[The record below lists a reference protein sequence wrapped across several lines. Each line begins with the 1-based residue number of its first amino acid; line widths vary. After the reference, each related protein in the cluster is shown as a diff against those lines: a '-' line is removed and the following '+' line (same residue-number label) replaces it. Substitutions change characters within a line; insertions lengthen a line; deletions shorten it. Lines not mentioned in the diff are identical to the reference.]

1 MSAQS
6 SDRMFINIIGIPSWI
21 AIIWLGGFYYFSF
34 IAVCALIGLVEFYSM
49 SELKGVT
56 PNRYVGITF
65 SILIL
70 AYYWF
75 TPQVSETLFIG
86 FLIIGIMWL
95 LMEELYRGLPNA
107 VGNMSYTFFG
117 IFYSPL
123 LLGTAIPIRQF
134 DSINNISLTFA
145 LIVSVWACDSA
156 AFFFGTKW
164 GKKKIFPRVSP
175 KKSYIGSIAGVFAS
189 FLVMTMFQYFGWLGA
204 MFTGYDIF
212 IFSMITGI
220 LGQVGDFA
228 ESLIKR
234 DVGVKDSGTI
244 LRGHGG
250 VLDRFDSLIFAMP
263 IAYLYTHFL
272 ELI

>member
-1 MSAQS
+1 MPAPS
-6 SDRMFINIIGIPSWI
+6 SDRTLINVIGIPSWI
-21 AIIWLGGFYYFSF
+21 AIIWLGGFYYSGFMTL
-34 IAVCALIGLVEFYSM
+34 CALIGLVEFYKM
-49 SELKGVT
+49 SVLKGVT
-56 PNRYVGITF
+56 PNRYVGLTF
-65 SILIL
+65 SILVL
-70 AYYWF
+70 SYYWF
-75 TPQVSETLFIG
+75 TPDIGEILFIS
-86 FLIIGIMWL
+86 FFIIGIMWL
-95 LMEELYRGLPNA
+95 LIEELYRGLPDA
-107 VGNMSYTFFG
+107 VGNISYTFFG

-156 AFFFGTKW
+156 AFFFGSKW

-175 KKSYIGSIAGVFAS
+175 KKSYIGSIAGVIAS
-189 FLVMTMFQYFGWLGA
+189 FFVMTLFQYFGLLGT

-212 IFSMITGI
+212 IFSLITGV
-220 LGQVGDFA
+220 LGQIGDFL

-234 DVGVKDSGTI
+234 DVGVKDSGTL

-263 IAYLYTHFL
+263 IAYLYIQFL
-272 ELI
+272 DLI